1 MKKLNS
7 EDLNTLHQTKTAA
20 DLAFLQKQNADLEY
34 ENALLR
40 MYVKYEISMDY
51 QINPTTGEIALR
63 PEYKNNQNEVKEENE
78 HSERDE

>member
-1 MKKLNS
+1 MKKLTN
-7 EDLNTLHQTKTAA
+7 EDLNTLHQAKSAA

-51 QINPTTGEIALR
+51 QINPSTGEITSR
-63 PEYKNNQNEVKEENE
+63 PTAVNSNETKEENE